1 MDSLDTNILIRYY
14 TDDDPVQSPLAV
26 RLLEERAP
34 LFVPLTVVQEL
45 FWVLESHCELPK
57 ARLLKI
63 LRHLLALPAVE
74 VQHHEAVD
82 AAVRYF
88 ESGLSFDDALHLAV
102 SAGCGAFWTFDD
114 RGFARKAARLRLQPA
129 CRIPSP
135 A

>member
-57 ARLLKI
+57 ARLLK
-63 LRHLLALPAVE
+63 
-74 VQHHEAVD
+74 
-82 AAVRYF
+82 
-88 ESGLSFDDALHLAV
+88 
-102 SAGCGAFWTFDD
+102 
-114 RGFARKAARLRLQPA
+114 
-129 CRIPSP
+129 
-135 A
+135 